1 MMSIDIF
8 FFRLL
13 YGSHSSVVNTIML
26 DISTWWVWLPFY
38 LLGILVV
45 MKNKET
51 TSKVLVALGFAVLC
65 FALTEVISDVILKP
79 VVARSRPLY
88 NPSLSELFLSYPPL
102 IHPRGYSFCS
112 AHAANMCGVACY
124 LILLFKNRLA
134 TICLTTWALLA
145 CYSRIYLGAHYP
157 FDVIVGAII
166 GVAAAFLCH
175 YLMSRLHTTHSLHG
189 RYVSRSLTATG
200 YSLSD
205 VYALIILI
213 QITYIAIIL
222 HSLISA

>member
-1 MMSIDIF
+1 MGIDIF

-13 YGSHSSVVNTIML
+13 YGSHSSVANTIML

-51 TSKVLVALGFAVLC
+51 SSKVLITLGFAVLC
-65 FALTEVISDVILKP
+65 FGLTEVISDVILKP
-79 VVARSRPLY
+79 VVARIRPLY

-124 LILLFKNRLA
+124 LILLFRNRLA
-134 TICLTTWALLA
+134 TICLATWALLA

-157 FDVIVGAII
+157 LDVLAGVAI
-166 GVAAAFLCH
+166 GVAIAFLCH
-175 YLMSRLHTTHSLHG
+175 YLMDRLQTTHSLSS
-189 RYVSRSLTATG
+189 RYVSRSLTPTG
-200 YSLSD
+200 YSLTD
-205 VYALIILI
+205 VYALIIFL
-213 QITYIAIIL
+213 QFTYIAIII